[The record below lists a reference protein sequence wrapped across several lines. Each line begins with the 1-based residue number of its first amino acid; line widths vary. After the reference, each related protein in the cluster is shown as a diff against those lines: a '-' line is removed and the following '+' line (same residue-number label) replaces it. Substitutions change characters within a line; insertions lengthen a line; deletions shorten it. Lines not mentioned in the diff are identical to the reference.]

1 MTLTAL
7 WRLIRTL
14 FAALGAPVCMVARV
28 WRRDEG
34 GIRRFADLL
43 GMVRQRGWLL
53 RYDGED
59 EAIVAARIDK
69 LNWIARDPVKAMR
82 HLARRLRGWKRWRL
96 AAQEAPVSWT
106 PPKLPL
112 IALALAPPYD
122 PLVDIDTC

>member
-14 FAALGAPVCMVARV
+14 LAALGAPVCMIARV

-34 GIRRFADLL
+34 GMRRFADLL

-69 LNWIARDPVKAMR
+69 LDWIARDPVKAMR
-82 HLARRLRGWKRWRL
+82 HLARRLRGWRRWRL
-96 AAQEAPVSWT
+96 GGQEAPVAWT
-106 PPKLPL
+106 PPVLPQ
-112 IALALAPPYD
+112 IALMFALLDPPAI
-122 PLVDIDTC
+122 VDSS